1 MVKLRQLFSRL
12 GFGVG
17 LLIIGWSQPTLGKW
31 EGRGQP
37 APTKAT
43 QWAFGEE
50 KAQLL
55 ESKHYHVYTT
65 IKEDEVL
72 DLLPQVMEGALS
84 MYEQIAPDVA
94 LSDRQMDCFIFR
106 WRS

>member
-1 MVKLRQLFSRL
+1 MGKLRKLFARL

-17 LLIIGWSQPTLGKW
+17 LLIIGCSQQTLGKW
-31 EGRGQP
+31 EGPEQP
-37 APTKAT
+37 APTKVT

-72 DLLPQVMEGALS
+72 DL
-84 MYEQIAPDVA
+84 
-94 LSDRQMDCFIFR
+94 DRKSTR
-106 WRS
+106 LNSSHRR